1 LTFRALNKTK
11 RDLNLA
17 VLSIISSV
25 CIYFLVFCSMAIA
38 DETSGE
44 TFYKHLSSLTNSGNN
59 SLIEKLNTNPR
70 KLDWNSAKAV
80 KFKGHLRFLT
90 SVKQGSADQTMLF
103 FLLEALK
110 AELSSSPYLI
120 EMILFTKIWKTS

>member
-1 LTFRALNKTK
+1 
-11 RDLNLA
+11 
-17 VLSIISSV
+17 
-25 CIYFLVFCSMAIA
+25 MAIA
-38 DETSGE
+38 DGTSGE
-44 TFYKHLSSLTNSGNN
+44 TFYKHLSSLANSGNN

-70 KLDWNSAKAV
+70 KLDWNNAKAF

-90 SVKQGSADQTMLF
+90 SVKQGSADQTML